1 MTPYFLIVYWIIRL
15 KMNRSLLF
23 LTTFILLWR
32 VGNAQKVICRQGNVS
47 FFSYTS
53 VENIKAQ
60 NNQVSSIIDLENSR
74 IAISMLMN
82 AFVFEKALM
91 REHFNESY
99 IETDIY
105 PKATFEGELVNFEP
119 SLEAE
124 QVRIVKGIFTMR
136 GVSEELE
143 VKTKIE
149 KQGNLIIL
157 SGTFETLVESYN
169 INIPPLLAGNIAKT
183 ISVDFRLEHEPYA
196 EN

>member
-1 MTPYFLIVYWIIRL
+1 
-15 KMNRSLLF
+15 MNRLLLLLF
-23 LTTFILLWR
+23 
-32 VGNAQKVICRQGNVS
+32 VGMLCVQTNNAQKIIGRQGQVS

-60 NNQVSSIIDLENSR
+60 NNQVSSIIDLTNSK
-74 IAISMLMN
+74 IAVSMLMS

-105 PKATFEGELVNFEP
+105 PKATFEGEILDFVPNADEP
-119 SLEAE
+119 
-124 QVRIVKGIFTMR
+124 QVRIIKGVFTMH
-136 GVSEELE
+136 GVSEQLE
-143 VKTKIE
+143 IKTKIE
-149 KQGNLIIL
+149 PKGDYLIL
-157 SGTFETLVESYN
+157 SGSFETLVESYN

-183 ISVDFRLEHEPYA
+183 ITVDFNIEHEPYV